1 MKAMRPVFV
10 VAVTAILAACNQRPA
25 VATSAHAAP
34 AQPPSAAT
42 TRQVMLAMTVPTS
55 NAVFAAAGE
64 APTDDVA
71 WALAEA
77 NAVILEESARMLKTG
92 ARAVD
97 QQNWQ
102 QFSDALISAAAGAV
116 QAAHEKNSEKLSA
129 SSDAIYRT
137 CESCHQQYLIPKT
150 G

>member
-10 VAVTAILAACNQRPA
+10 IAATAVLAACNQQSA
-25 VATSAHAAP
+25 VAAHSAP
-34 AQPPSAAT
+34 AAQESAAT

-64 APTDDVA
+64 APTDDAA

-77 NAVILEESARMLKTG
+77 NAVMLAESARMLKTG

-97 QQNWQ
+97 QKNWQ
-102 QFSDALISAAAGAV
+102 QFSDALISTAEGAAH
-116 QAAHEKNSEKLSA
+116 AAHEKSADKLSA
-129 SSDAIYRT
+129 SSDAIYQT
-137 CESCHQQYLIPKT
+137 CEDCHKQYLIPKT